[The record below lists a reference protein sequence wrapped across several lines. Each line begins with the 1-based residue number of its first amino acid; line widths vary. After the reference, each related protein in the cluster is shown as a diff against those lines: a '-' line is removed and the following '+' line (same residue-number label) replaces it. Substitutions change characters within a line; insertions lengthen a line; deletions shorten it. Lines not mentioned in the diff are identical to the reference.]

1 MRGWRHSTAR
11 IVTGEVTGV
20 NTENGS
26 LMLDNVVSKQ
36 QHRSH
41 CRDDTFVDLC
51 KFHVYARDAKR
62 CAKLRTTIHRRW
74 MKTIFDDCRRR
85 FGPRAVQCATALQS
99 AASRPVHAQR
109 GHFGMSFAHWDKL
122 LYGIE
127 KGECILFLGPEL
139 PVESPDGLRQI
150 PAQALA
156 RRLLRAL
163 DDEKL
168 AGLDPQA
175 SDLSWIAQRYVVQ
188 EDQLSLEGEIES
200 WHREW
205 LVPRTAPHDNL
216 AALPFRR
223 IVTC

>member
-1 MRGWRHSTAR
+1 MDENIDLQRLPVPRWSARGPMRNGVTIAR
-11 IVTGEVTGV
+11 MSAGLGQLMEGGV
-20 NTENGS
+20 
-26 LMLDNVVSKQ
+26 
-36 QHRSH
+36 H
-41 CRDDTFVDLC
+41 
-51 KFHVYARDAKR
+51 
-62 CAKLRTTIHRRW
+62 
-74 MKTIFDDCRRR
+74 
-85 FGPRAVQCATALQS
+85 P
-99 AASRPVHAQR
+99 QR
-109 GHFGMSFAHWDKL
+109 GHFGMSFPHWDKL

-139 PVESPDGLRQI
+139 PVENPDGLRQI

-200 WHREW
+200 WHRE
-205 LVPRTAPHDNL
+205 
-216 AALPFRR
+216 
-223 IVTC
+223 